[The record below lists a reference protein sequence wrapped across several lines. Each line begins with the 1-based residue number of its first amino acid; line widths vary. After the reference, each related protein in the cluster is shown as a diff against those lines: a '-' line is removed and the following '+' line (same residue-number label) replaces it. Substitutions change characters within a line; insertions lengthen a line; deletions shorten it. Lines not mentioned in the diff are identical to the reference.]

1 MMEMNTSL
9 QVDVLVIGA
18 GPAGLAAA
26 IAAKEDGIDNLLV
39 LEREHTAGG
48 ILRQCIHNGF
58 GLHRFGE
65 ELTGPEYA
73 QRDIDRAAELGIRI
87 QCDTTVLS
95 VSEDRVVTCVSR
107 EMGLQRIEAKAIILA
122 MGCRERP
129 RGALGTPGTRCAGI
143 YSAGTAQKFVN
154 LEGFMPGKRCVI
166 LGSGDIGLIMARRMT
181 LQGAKV
187 LACVELMPYSSGLN
201 RNIVQC
207 LNDYD
212 IPLYLSHTVVDI
224 QGKDRLTGVTV
235 AKVDENR
242 RPIPGSEMHFDCD
255 TLLLSVGLIPEN
267 ELSLGAG
274 VKLSAVT
281 SGAEVDNLLQTNVP
295 GVFACGNV
303 LHVHDLVDHVSNES
317 LKAGHAAARFVRG
330 QIEAAETIAVRDG
343 QGVRGVV
350 PQRIRKGSGETV
362 ELMFR
367 PAGVYRNAVCLVK
380 CGGQVLARKKAQI
393 FTPGEMVVVKL
404 PGEMISGVQKE
415 LTVSVEGAQ

>member
-1 MMEMNTSL
+1 MN
-9 QVDVLVIGA
+9 VDVLVIGG

-26 IAAKEDGIDNLLV
+26 IAAKENGIDNLLV
-39 LEREHTAGG
+39 LEREQNPGG

-73 QRDIDRAAELGIRI
+73 QKDIDRAKELGISV
-87 QCDTTVLS
+87 QCGTTVLS
-95 VSEDRVVTCVSR
+95 VSNDRVVQCISK
-107 EMGLQRIEAKAIILA
+107 EWGLQTIKAKAIVLA

-129 RGALGTPGTRCAGI
+129 RGALGTPGSRCAGI
-143 YSAGTAQKFVN
+143 YSAGTAQRFVN

-207 LNDYD
+207 LQDFD

-224 QGKDRLTGVTV
+224 EGKDRLSGVTV
-235 AKVDENR
+235 AQVDENR
-242 RPIPGSEMHFDCD
+242 RPIPGTEIHFDCD

-267 ELSLGAG
+267 ELSIGAG
-274 VKLSAVT
+274 VKLSGIT
-281 SGAEVDNLLQTNVP
+281 GGAEVDDVLQTNIP

-303 LHVHDLVDHVSNES
+303 LHVHDLVDHVSAES
-317 LKAGHAAARFVRG
+317 AKAGFAAASYAKG
-330 QIEAAETIAVRDG
+330 QLQPEAMWNVADG
-343 QGVRGVV
+343 QGVRGTV
-350 PQRIRKGSGETV
+350 PQKIRKNAGMPV

-367 PAGVYRNAVCLVK
+367 PAGVYRNAACIVR
-380 CGGQVLARKKAQI
+380 CGDRVVAKKKAPI
-393 FTPGEMVVVKL
+393 FTPGEMAVVKL
-404 PGEMISGVQKE
+404 SAETVAGLDGD
-415 LTVSVEGAQ
+415 LTVSVEGGE